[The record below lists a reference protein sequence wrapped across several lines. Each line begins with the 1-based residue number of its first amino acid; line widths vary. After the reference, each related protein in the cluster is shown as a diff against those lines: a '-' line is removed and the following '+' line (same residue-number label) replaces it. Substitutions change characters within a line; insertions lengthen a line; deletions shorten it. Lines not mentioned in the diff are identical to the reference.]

1 MIRDMEVPYC
11 LLDESGKVMWT
22 NNEMD
27 KICEK
32 NIRNKL
38 ITSVFEGITAEDF
51 SFDEEGRSEFEVKHE
66 NKVYK
71 IILKLFS
78 MNEENVE
85 SALVPLIGGG
95 GALISM
101 YMFDETLI
109 HQLAKENKEEKLVTG
124 HIYIDNYDEV
134 LNSIDPTRRTLLV
147 ALIDRK
153 INKYFTQYDGIVRKL
168 ENDKYFVMFKTKYV
182 SKMQT
187 NKFAILD
194 EVKTVN
200 IGNGLPITLS
210 IGIGVGGNG
219 LVANYEI
226 ARAAIDM
233 ALGRG
238 GDQAVLKEGNKVY
251 YYGGKSKS
259 VEKNTKV
266 KSRVKATA
274 FRDLIET
281 KETIF
286 IMGHHIGDNDSFGA
300 SIGFYRIAQTIGKKA
315 HIVIGDISGSVIP
328 IAQMFHE
335 SDNYAEDMFIS
346 GSEAVSKIG
355 KNDALIV
362 VDCNRAAYTE
372 YPEEHSVW
380 LSLIIIDNQ
389 KM

>member
-1 MIRDMEVPYC
+1 MR
-11 LLDESGKVMWT
+11 
-22 NNEMD
+22 
-27 KICEK
+27 K

-259 VEKNTKV
+259 VEK
-266 KSRVKATA
+266 
-274 FRDLIET
+274 I
-281 KETIF
+281 
-286 IMGHHIGDNDSFGA
+286 
-300 SIGFYRIAQTIGKKA
+300 
-315 HIVIGDISGSVIP
+315 
-328 IAQMFHE
+328 
-335 SDNYAEDMFIS
+335 
-346 GSEAVSKIG
+346 
-355 KNDALIV
+355 
-362 VDCNRAAYTE
+362 
-372 YPEEHSVW
+372 
-380 LSLIIIDNQ
+380 Q
-389 KM
+389 K